1 MKVLLAIFTALIITA
16 CGGNDSIYGVDFDR
30 IDKDGKG
37 EKILDKYSDGGNDGQ
52 MGLLACAFAPLMFME
67 QLAFGNVD
75 LKDLDNMSPKDF
87 RPIRLTLKGNV
98 LTISNDDLNKIE
110 KESFKKE
117 IEKNFLYE
125 KLDDI
130 EFLTFK
136 EKSATCRMPL
146 KKLN

>member
-1 MKVLLAIFTALIITA
+1 MKVLLVIFSALIITA

-30 IDKDGKG
+30 IYKE
-37 EKILDKYSDGGNDGQ
+37 EKIVDEYSDAGNDGP
-52 MGLLACAFAPLMFME
+52 MGEIACALGPLAFME
-67 QLAFGNVD
+67 NLAFGEVD
-75 LKDLDNMSPKDF
+75 LRGLDNISPKDF
-87 RPIRLTLKGNV
+87 RPIRLTLKGNI
-98 LTISNDDLNKIE
+98 LTISSDDLNKIK

-117 IEKNFLYE
+117 IDNNLLYE

-136 EKSATCRMPL
+136 VKTATCRLPL

>member
-37 EKILDKYSDGGNDGQ
+37 EKILDKYSDGGNDGP
-52 MGLLACAFAPLMFME
+52 MGLLACAFAPLAFME
-67 QLAFGNVD
+67 ELAFGKAD

-87 RPIRLTLKGNV
+87 RPIRLTLKGNI
-98 LTISNDDLNKIE
+98 LTISSDDLNKIK

-117 IEKNFLYE
+117 IDNNLLYE

-136 EKSATCRMPL
+136 VKTATCRLPL

>member
-1 MKVLLAIFTALIITA
+1 MKVLLVIFSALIITA

-52 MGLLACAFAPLMFME
+52 MGLLACAFAPLLFVKE
-67 QLAFGNVD
+67 LAFGNVD

-110 KESFKKE
+110 KESFKE
-117 IEKNFLYE
+117 AIDKNFLYE

-136 EKSATCRMPL
+136 VKTATCRMPL